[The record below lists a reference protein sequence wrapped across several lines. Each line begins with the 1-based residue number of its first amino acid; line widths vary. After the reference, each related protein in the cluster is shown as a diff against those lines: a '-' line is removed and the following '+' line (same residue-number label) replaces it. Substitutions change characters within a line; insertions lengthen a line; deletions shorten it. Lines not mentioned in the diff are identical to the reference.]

1 MLASRFP
8 FALNLTKTTSAIPPD
23 RLVHWYNNYDRYTSF
38 DSAIM
43 GQEAT
48 LNLAAC
54 KIKLGYLEEAAS
66 LLEPLRNDS
75 KTGIAARQNLD
86 LITELQTTNR

>member
-1 MLASRFP
+1 
-8 FALNLTKTTSAIPPD
+8 
-23 RLVHWYNNYDRYTSF
+23 
-38 DSAIM
+38 M

-54 KIKLGYLEEAAS
+54 KTKLGYLEEAAS